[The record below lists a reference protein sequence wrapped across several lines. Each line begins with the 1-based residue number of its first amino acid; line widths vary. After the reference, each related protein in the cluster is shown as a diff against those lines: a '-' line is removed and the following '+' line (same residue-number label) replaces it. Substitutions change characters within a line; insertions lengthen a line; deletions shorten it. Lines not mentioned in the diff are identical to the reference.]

1 MYGSRY
7 NVSGGNNMEKK
18 TIYLVDDNLEILQDL
33 KMAFSKSNE
42 FQLLGTATNGE
53 NCIIELRN
61 HKVDI
66 LVLDMIMPKKDGLDV
81 LESMKLNRIEAKYII
96 CTTPFVNDFIV
107 SRLSEFKVDY
117 VMMKPFST
125 TQMIDKL
132 KSLTSANTQVLHN
145 TTTYDISNNND
156 NEHHF
161 KMKLESEITEL
172 LHEIGIPAHIKGYQY
187 LRTAIEK
194 TYFNIDYLGQV
205 TKVLYPEIAKEYATT
220 ASRVERAIR
229 HAIEVAWNRGN
240 IDAIDDIF
248 GYTISATK
256 AKPTN
261 SEFIAMLAD
270 KLRLKHRVNRPMSFV
285 NTYR

>member
-1 MYGSRY
+1 M
-7 NVSGGNNMEKK
+7 NKK
-18 TIYLVDDNLEILQDL
+18 TVYFVDDNVEILQEL
-33 KMAFSKSNE
+33 KSAFANSE
-42 FQLLGTATNGE
+42 DFIVLGSATNGT
-53 NCIIELRN
+53 NCIMDLRN
-61 HKVDI
+61 RKIDI

-81 LESMKLNRIEAKYII
+81 LESLKINRINVNHII
-96 CTTPFVNDFIV
+96 CTTPFINDYIIT
-107 SRLSEFKVDY
+107 RLKQFKVDY
-117 VMMKPFST
+117 VIMKPFSISILKEK
-125 TQMIDKL
+125 M
-132 KSLTSANTQVLHN
+132 KSLAYVKDNFIPSSQS
-145 TTTYDISNNND
+145 ISLMDEKENNARL
-156 NEHHF
+156 
-161 KMKLESEITEL
+161 KMTLENEITEL

-205 TKVLYPEIAKEYATT
+205 TKVLYPEIAREYYTT

-270 KLRLKHRVNRPMSFV
+270 KLRLKHRVAHNIKVAS
-285 NTYR
+285 TY